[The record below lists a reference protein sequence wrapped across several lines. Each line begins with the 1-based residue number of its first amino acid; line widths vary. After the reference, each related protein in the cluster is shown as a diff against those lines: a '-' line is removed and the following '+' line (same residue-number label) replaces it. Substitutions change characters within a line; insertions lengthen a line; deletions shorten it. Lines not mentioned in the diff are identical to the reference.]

1 MIGAIEMPMHLLLLF
16 AAVLAAVG
24 QMLFKAGAAGRTGL
38 MEFVNLAVIG
48 GLACYG
54 LSTLFWIYSLSKL
67 PLRVVYP
74 YTALTFVLVYV
85 GAFLVFGERPGLRG
99 VLGVALV
106 LAGLF
111 LINGEPSSQ
120 HATVSR
126 SAER

>member
-1 MIGAIEMPMHLLLLF
+1 MPMHVLLLL
-16 AAVLAAVG
+16 AALLAAVG
-24 QMLFKAGAAGRTGL
+24 QMLFKAGAAGRVGL
-38 MEFVNLAVIG
+38 LEFVNLAVIG

-54 LSTLFWIYSLSKL
+54 LSTVFWIYSLSKL

-99 VLGVALV
+99 ILGVALV

-111 LINGEPSSQ
+111 LINGEQSPVRPVVSQ
-120 HATVSR
+120 QA
-126 SAER
+126 AD